1 MNNTKLYRILAII
14 FLTVVS
20 IGILNGCAVKLPESF
35 DEAEVQ
41 AAAENVVDLI
51 STSDGQGLTAVMNDQ
66 MKAALTEDIQ
76 AQIFALV
83 EGSGSFEEIGELKL
97 GGSSQNGIDYAVAV
111 VKAKYENRE
120 IIYTIS
126 FDQDMKLA
134 GLYLK

>member
-1 MNNTKLYRILAII
+1 
-14 FLTVVS
+14 LTVVS

-51 STSDGQGLTAVMNDQ
+51 SKSDGQGLTAVMNDQ